1 MPRKIV
7 IALAPTSGKPAMV
20 NNPVRSQAI
29 ATDVINCA
37 RAGASVVH
45 LHARDEQGRLTTDL
59 TAFNK
64 AVQVIKDS
72 CDIILEASTGG
83 LSDLTPEERALPA
96 GNPHAEIAS
105 LNIGS
110 VNFGDLV
117 YQNGMKDVRYW
128 LKVLAEKGAKPSL
141 EVFDT
146 GNIESARQMISE
158 GLVRLPCNF
167 GFVFGL
173 KWGMVYHPAILAYLK
188 SRVPEGSN
196 WGADFFDSTD
206 FSQHLDAA
214 QGGATILRVGFEDS
228 NQYNGKIAASN
239 AELVI
244 ALREELETAGFSI
257 ATTAEARTILGLE
270 SD

>member
-1 MPRKIV
+1 MQKKIV
-7 IALAPTSGKPAMV
+7 IALAPTSGKPDMP
-20 NNPVRSQAI
+20 NNPIRAEAI

-45 LHARDEQGRLTTDL
+45 LHARDEAGRLSTNL
-59 TAFNK
+59 SVFNK
-64 AVQVIKDS
+64 AVQAIKDS

-110 VNFGDLV
+110 VNFGDRV
-117 YQNGMKDVRYW
+117 YQNGMHDVRYW
-128 LKVLAEKGAKPSL
+128 LKVLAARGAKPSL

-146 GNIESARQMISE
+146 GNIESAHQMIRE
-158 GLVRLPCNF
+158 GLVKLPCNF

-173 KWGMVYHPAILAYLK
+173 KWGMVYHPAILSYLK
-188 SRVPEGSN
+188 SRVPGGSN

-206 FSQHLDAA
+206 FMQHLDAA
-214 QGGATILRVGFEDS
+214 REGATILRVGFEDS

-239 AELVI
+239 AELV
-244 ALREELETAGFSI
+244 AAFREELERAGFSI
-257 ATTAEARTILGLE
+257 ATSAEARTILGL
-270 SD
+270 

>member
-1 MPRKIV
+1 MQKKIV
-7 IALAPTSGKPAMV
+7 IALAPTSGKPGMP
-20 NNPVRSQAI
+20 NNPIQPAAI
-29 ATDVINCA
+29 AADVIDCA

-45 LHARDEQGRLTTDL
+45 LHARDRQGRLSTDL
-59 TAFNK
+59 SAFNE
-64 AVQVIKDS
+64 AVQTIKDG

-83 LSDLTPEERALPA
+83 LSELTPEERALPA

-128 LKVLAEKGAKPSL
+128 LKVLAAKGAKPSL

-146 GNIESARQMISE
+146 GNIESAHQMISE
-158 GLVRLPCNF
+158 GLVSLPCNF

-173 KWGMVYHPAILAYLK
+173 KWGMAYHPAILAYLK
-188 SRVPEGSN
+188 SRVPAGSN

-214 QGGATILRVGFEDS
+214 REGATILRVGFEDS

-244 ALREELETAGFSI
+244 AVREELEGAGYSI
-257 ATTAEARTILGLE
+257 ATTSEARAILGL
-270 SD
+270 

>member
-1 MPRKIV
+1 MQKKIV
-7 IALAPTSGKPAMV
+7 IAVAPTSGKPNLA
-20 NNPVRSQAI
+20 NNPIRSEDI
-29 ATDVINCA
+29 AYDVINCA

-45 LHARDEQGRLTTDL
+45 LHARDEAGSLTTDL

-64 AVQVIKDS
+64 AVHLAKDS
-72 CDIILEASTGG
+72 CDFILEASTGG
-83 LSDLTPEERALPA
+83 LSALTSEERALPA

-128 LKVLAEKGAKPSL
+128 LKVLADKGAKPSL

-146 GNIESARQMISE
+146 GNIESAHQLISE
-158 GLVRLPCNF
+158 GLVKLPCNF

-173 KWGMVYHPAILAYLK
+173 KWGMAYHPAILAYLK
-188 SRVPEGSN
+188 TRVPAGCH

-214 QGGATILRVGFEDS
+214 REGATILRVGFEDS
-228 NQYNGKIAASN
+228 NQYNGKIAANN

-244 ALREELETAGFSI
+244 ALRKELETAGFSI
-257 ATTAEARTILGLE
+257 ASAEEARAILLP
-270 SD
+270 